1 MKTIMIVAGESSGEL
16 YGSLLARALKKRWP
30 DIRLIGLGGERMRD
44 EGVQLISGL
53 SHSFGLIEVL
63 SSLKTLRDAINKAKR
78 AIDDQRPSVCVLID
92 FPDFNFR
99 LGFYAKKKGI
109 KVLYYVSPQVW
120 AWRKGRVKKIKEIAD
135 RIALILPF
143 EEEIYRALGIE
154 AEFVGHPALEE
165 IMDKS
170 VEHRQ
175 DACAPNNRPTIALL
189 PGSRPNE
196 LRRHLPVFN
205 DLVDMIKK
213 DFEGCSIIL
222 PFAQNLN
229 LSLFERELMSLED
242 KGVEIIRGDAIR
254 VFQLADAAVIASGTA
269 TLQAALMG
277 VPMVVIYKLS
287 LLTYLLGR
295 LILKVRYISIVNI
308 LSGKG
313 VVPELIQEKA
323 RPELIMEEL
332 KRLLRDSNYRD
343 NMIKDLNNLKCLF
356 SGKNPSLRVT
366 EMIGEMAGWL

>member
-30 DIRLIGLGGERMRD
+30 NIRLIGLGGERMRD

-78 AIDDQRPSVCVLID
+78 AIDDLRPSVCVLID

-170 VEHRQ
+170 MEHRQ
-175 DACAPNNRPTIALL
+175 DSAPNNRPTIALL

-213 DFEGCSIIL
+213 DFEDCSIIL

-254 VFQLADAAVIASGTA
+254 VFQLADAAVITSGTA

-295 LILKVRYISIVNI
+295 LILKVRYISLVNI
-308 LSGKG
+308 LSGRG

-323 RPELIMEEL
+323 RPEFIMEEL

-343 NMIKDLNNLKCLF
+343 SMIKDLNNLKGLF

>member
-30 DIRLIGLGGERMRD
+30 NIRLIGLGGERMRD

-78 AIDDQRPSVCVLID
+78 AIDDLRPSVCVLID

-99 LGFYAKKKGI
+99 LGFYAKKRGI

-120 AWRKGRVKKIKEIAD
+120 AWRRGRVKKIKEIAD

-170 VEHRQ
+170 MKPRQ
-175 DACAPNNRPTIALL
+175 DSAPNNRPTIALL

-205 DLVDMIKK
+205 GLVDMIKK
-213 DFEGCSIIL
+213 DFEDCSIL
-222 PFAQNLN
+222 LSFAQNLN

-295 LILKVRYISIVNI
+295 LILKVRYISLVNI
-308 LSGKG
+308 LSGRR

-323 RPELIMEEL
+323 RPEFIMEEL

-343 NMIKDLNNLKCLF
+343 SMIKDLNNLKGLF

-366 EMIGEMAGWL
+366 EMIGEMTGWL